1 MSIVNKIFKSR
12 HIILDMIKNRG
23 YKTDK
28 YENFSDN
35 EIDIMVSNTSKN
47 TSDDGPLDM
56 IFENNNKLYVK
67 YLINQK
73 LRINN
78 LTNLVEDII
87 TNKNK
92 NIQENDT
99 LLIITL
105 DKVTNDIFD
114 EFIETIFQK
123 NKIFIQLFWID
134 TLMIN
139 ITEHNLV
146 PTHVLVDE
154 QEKQL
159 ILEKYNLSSYNQL
172 PIILKSDPVAKYHGG
187 KRGDIFKILRDSE
200 TSGVYVSYRYVQ

>member
-35 EIDIMVSNTSKN
+35 EIDIMMSNTSKN

-56 IFENNNKLYVK
+56 TFENNNKLYVK

-87 TNKNK
+87 MTKLK
-92 NIQENDT
+92 ENDT
-99 LLIITL
+99 LIVITP

-123 NKIFIQLFWID
+123 NKIFVQLFWID

-146 PTHVLVDE
+146 PKHVLIDE
-154 QEKQL
+154 QEKQS
-159 ILEKYNLSSYNQL
+159 ILEKYNLSSFNQL
-172 PIILKSDPVAKYHGG
+172 PVILKSDPVAKYHGG

-200 TSGVYVSYRYVQ
+200 TSGEYVSYRYVQ